1 MAERT
6 NLAASPTM
14 QRALRESFAD
24 DPRIDDADQYLTY
37 GDPDGWQGPQS
48 RYEDDLWGCA

>member
-24 DPRIDDADQYLTY
+24 DPRIDDLDQYLTY

>member
-24 DPRIDDADQYLTY
+24 DPRIDDADQYLAY